1 MHRHKIS
8 AWIFRFWLLYRII
21 FKSCSVPTGTLY
33 SLYQMAN
40 IKTCAKCLWQP
51 CMAAHIQIVTKFY
64 PILGFQSRNILV
76 QFGSSGLTYEFNFH
90 SASRHMANA
99 HNRAMNETLFLCKY
113 FKMLAFI
120 FIIRFLKWF
129 FDEFFILKRLLLH
142 VISIFAAQKYFLRNH
157 FMFGLLEPEKN
168 CWYKKG
174 THTNKQP
181 TNISKYFKPW
191 WLIVFCHL
199 TPILLSWTPILLYIS
214 TGTAS

>member
-1 MHRHKIS
+1 
-8 AWIFRFWLLYRII
+8 
-21 FKSCSVPTGTLY
+21 
-33 SLYQMAN
+33 
-40 IKTCAKCLWQP
+40 
-51 CMAAHIQIVTKFY
+51 
-64 PILGFQSRNILV
+64 
-76 QFGSSGLTYEFNFH
+76 
-90 SASRHMANA
+90 
-99 HNRAMNETLFLCKY
+99 MNETLFLCKY

-191 WLIVFCHL
+191 WVNCILSFDTDSVILNPNFTLYKHRHSIIKVN
-199 TPILLSWTPILLYIS
+199 ILLAHSLELLITCTS
-214 TGTAS
+214 QDIIVWLF